1 MISLPQCFTA
11 NIDLHANRS
20 EAASLAR
27 HADEDEWRLVGQGL
41 LDEYSHGTAGIP
53 WYDLTPVLRALAMP
67 GDLASGPASPTR
79 GVAVRETQ
87 QLAQALV
94 LEVMPGVKVRMHPYM
109 SEASGDLEDL
119 VRTTQDTILRVGVT
133 KTTSE
138 MKDGRRQGEM
148 TMLSRL
154 QGYLH
159 GARPLVSGE
168 LWLDLWVSVV
178 PHGQNCEEDL
188 LKALLCTQ
196 GNVQMSS
203 NYGTGKA
210 LGYVFTTPAADAA
223 LALEVMGNFK
233 CGKWW
238 EGPLQPLAQ
247 IYTSAVAIDS
257 TLGCRHMAT
266 HVQAAQALAQQ
277 RADEDSDEQDERQ
290 RATSPMLRLL
300 TVEPRV
306 LPSMAALTGASFVRG
321 LLVFRV
327 KP

>member
-1 MISLPQCFTA
+1 MTKKTL
-11 NIDLHANRS
+11 
-20 EAASLAR
+20 
-27 HADEDEWRLVGQGL
+27 
-41 LDEYSHGTAGIP
+41 P

-109 SEASGDLEDL
+109 SEASGDLVDL
-119 VRTTQDTILRVGVT
+119 VRTTQDTVLRVGVT
-133 KTTSE
+133 KTTGE

-188 LKALLCTQ
+188 LKQAELIKANNTLGKSQ
-196 GNVQMSS
+196 KVWVYRNAVWAMPWMSH
-203 NYGTGKA
+203 TRKI
-210 LGYVFTTPAADAA
+210 LDDPAYDVWF
-223 LALEVMGNFK
+223 LKFK
-233 CGKWW
+233 NGSDGR
-238 EGPLQPLAQ
+238 GPLHHDGDGT
-247 IYTSAVAIDS
+247 YKSSVCD
-257 TLGCRHMAT
+257 HNF
-266 HVQAAQALAQQ
+266 
-277 RADEDSDEQDERQ
+277 
-290 RATSPMLRLL
+290 SPPKCSEL
-300 TVEPRV
+300 
-306 LPSMAALTGASFVRG
+306 
-321 LLVFRV
+321 
-327 KP
+327 